1 MARHKIQQPKDFKL
15 KAGTHGQIGIKVKYK
30 RKYAE
35 DWNARL
41 DLMQKACDN
50 ACIKY
55 MTPYVPMQS
64 GVLEKSAILN
74 TVIGS
79 GKVVYATPY
88 ARYLYYG
95 EVYAPS
101 YPITQNGVL
110 VGFFSPP
117 HKYPTGMPL
126 QYDKTFH
133 PLAGARWFDRMKADH
148 FKDIL
153 QEVKQAGG
161 IK

>member
-1 MARHKIQQPKDFKL
+1 MAKITQPKDITIKSVHGKL
-15 KAGTHGQIGIKVKYK
+15 GLKVRFGRRY
-30 RKYAE
+30 RE
-35 DWNARL
+35 DWEQRL
-41 DLMQKACDN
+41 DIMQKTCDN

-64 GVLEKSAILN
+64 GVLTKSALLN

-79 GKVVYATPY
+79 GKIVYATPY

-95 EVYAPS
+95 EKYAPS
-101 YPITQNGVL
+101 YPITKNGVL

-117 HKYPTGMPL
+117 HKYPTGIPL
-126 QYDKTFH
+126 NYSKDFH
-133 PLAGARWFDRMKADH
+133 PLAGSHWFERMKTDH
-148 FKDIL
+148 KNDIL
-153 QEVKQAGG
+153 KEIKQAGG